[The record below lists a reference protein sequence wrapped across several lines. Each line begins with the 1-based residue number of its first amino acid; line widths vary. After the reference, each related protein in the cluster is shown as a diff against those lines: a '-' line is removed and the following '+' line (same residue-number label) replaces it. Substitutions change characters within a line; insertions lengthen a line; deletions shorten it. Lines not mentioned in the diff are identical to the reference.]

1 MSELIDSVDQVFIWD
16 EATLMVTVFASADRR
31 ALDAVVIASGLINGA
46 SLISHIVVVHPFIS
60 IDWLTTMATLILGFT
75 RNDDLWGDVDIGPSS
90 LPRNLDSI

>member
-60 IDWLTTMATLILGFT
+60 IDWSPP
-75 RNDDLWGDVDIGPSS
+75 WQP
-90 LPRNLDSI
+90 